1 MQDPA
6 SANNDL
12 SELERQLAALAPTG
26 RLDRDRLMYAAGRR
40 AGQRRLRATQRWLAV
55 TSAGFGAVLAFA
67 TLNPLWSV
75 DRWPDG
81 PPAFVAQQTEPAT
94 ASQPAARFDRGSS
107 DPSTNFRLLQQ
118 LAAGAPRESPRSDH
132 SETPPDAAE
141 RDAGRSDSRWLLN
154 RYLDDPRT
162 RL

>member
-6 SANNDL
+6 SANDDL

-40 AGQRRLRATQRWLAV
+40 AGQRHLRVTQRWLAV
-55 TSAGFGAVLAFA
+55 TSAGFGAMLAFS
-67 TLNPLWSV
+67 TLNPLWSG
-75 DRWPDG
+75 DRRLEG
-81 PPAFVAQQTEPAT
+81 RPAFVAQQTEAT
-94 ASQPAARFDRGSS
+94 AASQPAARFDRGSN
-107 DPSTNFRLLQQ
+107 DPSANFRLLQQ
-118 LAAGAPRESPRSDH
+118 LAAGTPREAPRADH
-132 SETPPDAAE
+132 SETPSDVIE
-141 RDAGRSDSRWLLN
+141 RDAERSDSRWLLN